1 MSDEATPTPEEEAV
15 AEVVEVIEVEEV
27 DSAEES
33 PTADAEEAPAEKT
46 ASEETASEETAAESP
61 VAETEDAPAEEK
73 PAAESKAADD
83 DAPAKE
89 EAKEEKESATDSDE
103 EPAAEEKPSH
113 PLTINMIPP
122 EYVPQVRR
130 GRNRRI
136 NIDININDVHYKNIP
151 LLSRFLDPFGRIL
164 SRRKTK
170 VSAKVQRRAVT
181 AIKQAR
187 HLSLLPYTGDHTRL
201 TRRKRR

>member
-1 MSDEATPTPEEEAV
+1 MSDEATPTPEEEVV
-15 AEVVEVIEVEEV
+15 AEIVEVVDVEEV
-27 DSAEES
+27 AAEAEAVVEEVVAEE
-33 PTADAEEAPAEKT
+33 TEVVAEAVVEEAAVEETEVVAEAAVEEAAAEVTAEATEVVAEAEAVVEEAAAEK
-46 ASEETASEETAAESP
+46 
-61 VAETEDAPAEEK
+61 APAY
-73 PAAESKAADD
+73 
-83 DAPAKE
+83 
-89 EAKEEKESATDSDE
+89 
-103 EPAAEEKPSH
+103 
-113 PLTINMIPP
+113 PLTINMVPP

-136 NIDININDVHYKNIP
+136 NIDINLKDVHYKNIP

>member
-1 MSDEATPTPEEEAV
+1 MSDEAKPTPEEEAV

-46 ASEETASEETAAESP
+46 ASEETASESP

-103 EPAAEEKPSH
+103 EPAVEEKPSH

>member
-46 ASEETASEETAAESP
+46 VSEETAAESP

-73 PAAESKAADD
+73 PAAESKAVDD

>member
-1 MSDEATPTPEEEAV
+1 MSDEATPTPEDDAEKAEATTE
-15 AEVVEVIEVEEV
+15 AEVETEAEAEVE
-27 DSAEES
+27 AE
-33 PTADAEEAPAEKT
+33 AEPE
-46 ASEETASEETAAESP
+46 
-61 VAETEDAPAEEK
+61 AETEAEPEVAEPEVKAEAEPEAKAEAKPKNDNAPAAEK
-73 PAAESKAADD
+73 PAEGNTLS
-83 DAPAKE
+83 
-89 EAKEEKESATDSDE
+89 T
-103 EPAAEEKPSH
+103 
-113 PLTINMIPP
+113 TMVPP
-122 EYVPQVRR
+122 EYVPAVRR

-136 NIDININDVHYKNIP
+136 NIDINLNDVHYKNIP
-151 LLSRFLDPFGRIL
+151 LLTRFLDPYGRIL

>member
-15 AEVVEVIEVEEV
+15 AEVVEVVEE
-27 DSAEES
+27 A
-33 PTADAEEAPAEKT
+33 AAEEAPAAEAVVEEAT
-46 ASEETASEETAAESP
+46 AEEAP
-61 VAETEDAPAEEK
+61 VAEEEPAAEAAAEEAPVAEAVAEDAPAAEEAAAAEEK
-73 PAAESKAADD
+73 PA
-83 DAPAKE
+83 
-89 EAKEEKESATDSDE
+89 
-103 EPAAEEKPSH
+103 H
-113 PLTINMIPP
+113 PLTKNMVPP

-136 NIDININDVHYKNIP
+136 NIDINVNDVHYKNIP

>member
-46 ASEETASEETAAESP
+46 ASEETASEEPAAENP

-83 DAPAKE
+83 DAP
-89 EAKEEKESATDSDE
+89 AKEEKESATDSDE